1 VRLISKKTLKEG
13 GILLFATVLG
23 GFLNYLFNIFI
34 GRMLT
39 PSEYSV
45 VVSLF
50 SVFVIISVPIGTIQT
65 VVAKYTIFFAI
76 PI

>member
-1 VRLISKKTLKEG
+1 MISKKTLKEG
-13 GILLFATVLG
+13 SILLFATVLG